1 MLKKYSIHS
10 NKFKHI
16 NFLINMIN
24 KEIINKN
31 KKYNNNLSE
40 LHQFI
45 DKKNINELRIKCFEK
60 INKLDWKNIIKKIAL
75 QELMKI
81 LGPDIQIQT
90 KINLSIQMPGD
101 RSSILPTH
109 SDSWSSDTPFQI
121 NLWLPLTDAFETN
134 SMFVLG
140 ETVSLKAFKLISKNK
155 QKKLDKPNKE
165 DFIKAK
171 YGNFVIFNPS
181 LLHGNVL
188 NKTKKTRVSL
198 NVRLKST
205 FSPQPDE
212 YHQDRKY
219 GTYYQDFIRS
229 DNTNFAIKVLKTG
242 ILK

>member
-1 MLKKYSIHS
+1 MLKKYSIHDYR
-10 NKFKHI
+10 FKHV
-16 NFLINMIN
+16 NFFIDIIN

-31 KKYNNNLSE
+31 KKYNNDLSE

-60 INKLDWKNIIKKIAL
+60 INKLDWKKIIKKIVL
-75 QELMKI
+75 QELVKI

-121 NLWLPLTDAFETN
+121 NLWLPLTDAFDTN

-140 ETVSLKAFKLISKNK
+140 ESVSLKAFKLISKNK
-155 QKKLDKPNKE
+155 KNKLEKPNKE
-165 DFIKAK
+165 DFIKVK

-188 NKTKKTRVSL
+188 NKTRKTRVSL
-198 NVRLKST
+198 NVRFKST
-205 FSPQPDE
+205 FSPQPDK